1 MKENK
6 MGVKPIPSLILGMS
20 LPVIFS
26 MLVQAMYNVVDS
38 IFVSRVGEEALT
50 AVSLAFPI
58 QLIVIAAFVGLSTGV
73 SSAVSRKLG
82 EKNHEAAVQVAEHG
96 IFIAIIL
103 YVIVA
108 IVGLILA
115 NFFFQNFTDNVLV
128 IENASIYIR
137 YVTVFSFGIIL
148 SHSVTGVLQGTG
160 DMIKPMFA
168 QLIGAIINIILDPIL
183 IFGWFG
189 LPAMGVEGA
198 AIATVTAQIISMIFV
213 WIILFKGNSVIKPK
227 IKDFKFDGHII
238 GQILLVGVPSA
249 IMQGLASVML
259 TVMNLI
265 LSSFGDSAIAVMG
278 VYFRV
283 QSMVLMP
290 IFGLAIGTMPVIG
303 YNFGA
308 KNKERMG
315 KAIKFSVFVA
325 ICFMCVCLVTFQVL
339 ASDMINIFKPT
350 DEMLKVGVRAFRTI
364 SLIFPLVGV
373 TIILSTAFQGLG
385 KAYYSLMISI
395 VRQLVILLPSAFL
408 LSRFGN
414 VDYVWYAFIIAE
426 IIGVT
431 IAVSMFL
438 VTYKKSVH
446 RWEDIN

>member
-58 QLIVIAAFVGLSTGV
+58 QLIVIAAFVGLSTGI

-82 EKNHEAAVQVAEHG
+82 EKNHAAAVQVAEHG
-96 IFIAIIL
+96 VFIAIIL
-103 YVIVA
+103 YVLVA
-108 IVGLILA
+108 IIGLVLA
-115 NFFFQNFTDNVLV
+115 SFFFRNFTDDPLV
-128 IENASIYIR
+128 IKDASTYIR
-137 YVTVFSFGIIL
+137 IVTVFSFGAIL
-148 SHSVTGVLQGTG
+148 SNSASSVLRGTG
-160 DMIKPMFA
+160 DMVKPMFA
-168 QLIGAIINIILDPIL
+168 QLAGAIINIALDPIL

-189 LPAMGVEGA
+189 LPAMGVKGA
-198 AIATVTAQIISMIFV
+198 AIATVTAQIFSMMYV
-213 WIILFKGNSVIKPK
+213 WILLYKGNSIIKPK
-227 IKDFKFDGHII
+227 IKDFKFDNHILN
-238 GQILLVGVPSA
+238 QILMVGVPSA
-249 IMQGLASVML
+249 LMQGLASVML

-283 QSMVLMP
+283 QSMVFMP
-290 IFGLAIGTMPVIG
+290 VFGLAIGTMPVIG

-308 KNKERMG
+308 KNKKRMS
-315 KAIKFSVFVA
+315 KAIKFSVILAVSFMSIWFV
-325 ICFMCVCLVTFQVL
+325 IFQVF
-339 ASDMINIFKPT
+339 AGSMIGAFKPNQ
-350 DEMLKVGVRAFRTI
+350 EMLTIGIKAFRTI
-364 SLIFPLVGV
+364 SLIFPLVGI

-385 KAYYSLMISI
+385 KAYYSLIISVI
-395 VRQLVILLPSAFL
+395 RQLVILLPVAFI
-408 LSRFGN
+408 LSKQGS

-426 IIGVT
+426 VVGVT
-431 IAVSMFL
+431 IAITMFF
-438 VTYKKSVH
+438 VVYRKSVH
-446 RWEDIN
+446 SWEDII